1 MNQKIT
7 TIVSRIPAKY
17 ISQKE
22 CDNTTYYHDC
32 DQAVIFSEDSKKLN
46 EESADYAIFERDGK
60 WELMYYV
67 IHSATRQSPEE
78 YEDKYLKLESTNLV
92 DALKEF
98 NNWLVDQE
106 LDGYY
111 EFMQEQQ
118 MYETTKSISI

>member
-7 TIVSRIPAKY
+7 QIVSRIPAKY
-17 ISQKE
+17 FSQKE

-32 DQAVIFSEDSKKLN
+32 TQAVILSHDTKKLD
-46 EESADYAIFERDGK
+46 EESADYAIFERDEK
-60 WELMYYV
+60 WELMYYKV
-67 IHSATRQSPEE
+67 HSATRQSPEE
-78 YEDKYLKLESTNLV
+78 YEDKYITLKAKNLV

-98 NNWLVDQE
+98 NGWLVDQE